1 METYN
6 SSRFGA
12 PSVSGWPWAAALE
25 KHENNYWGEARWY
38 DVQLEQRMPLAKT
51 LLDELVFALPPCTD
65 KRILDV
71 CSGAGRAAK
80 AVLQAYPEVG
90 ANIRVVVDSML
101 HVYAMW
107 IFHVVYVCV
116 LCEMAML
123 LWFCVCRICLS

>member
-25 KHENNYWGEARWY
+25 KQENNYWGEARWY

-90 ANIRVVVDSML
+90 IAYVAI
-101 HVYAMW
+101 
-107 IFHVVYVCV
+107 VVYICIFSGMCV
-116 LCEMAML
+116 FYQMTIL
-123 LWFCVCRICLS
+123 LWFCRIFILL